1 MKLKDFLLNHT
12 QLPTVRSSL
21 DAYSLR
27 QRSIADNIAN
37 VETPEFNKTKVKF
50 EELFME
56 ALKEK
61 DSPLVKTNPE
71 HLPEGK
77 RVLNVRAEVEEVKD
91 DQYSNGVNSVNL
103 EEEMAN
109 LAINQIKFEA
119 MSKLA
124 KKQFTLLKSAIAG
137 R

>member
-1 MKLKDFLLNHT
+1 MKLKDFLLNNT

-21 DAYSLR
+21 NAYSLR

-37 VETPEFNKTKVKF
+37 VETPEFKKTKVNF

-61 DSPLVKTNPE
+61 NSPLVKTDE
-71 HLPEGK
+71 KHLPEK
-77 RVLNVRAEVEEVKD
+77 LKALNVDAKVEEVKD
-91 DQYSNGVNSVNL
+91 DNYSNGINSVNL

-124 KKQFTLLKSAIAG
+124 KKQFSLLKSAISG